1 MHKTTYYQSIKL
13 RDVRRLHCM
22 YVFPFTWSWTRSW
35 KFDSCSICVSYS
47 FFFFRHW
54 IAAET
59 KQTRKK
65 SHVRAK

>member
-1 MHKTTYYQSIKL
+1 MFS
-13 RDVRRLHCM
+13 
-22 YVFPFTWSWTRSW
+22 FTWSWTRNW

-59 KQTRKK
+59 KQTEKK
-65 SHVRAK
+65 FHVQAKELELLLEEKKTKEL